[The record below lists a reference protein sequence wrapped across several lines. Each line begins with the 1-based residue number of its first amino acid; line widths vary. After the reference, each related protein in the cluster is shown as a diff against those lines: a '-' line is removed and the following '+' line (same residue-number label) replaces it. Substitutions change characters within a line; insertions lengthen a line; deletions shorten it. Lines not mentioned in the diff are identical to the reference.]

1 MHTFD
6 VYLKKRLTEIDVIIT
21 QLVQRDA
28 FSMYDW
34 LYILCSID
42 DLKLVKNLNLDVDLN
57 ISANLENILEIV
69 HEQIESEMVLK
80 ADIDLTEN
88 VFTNFD
94 SDMVLWAS
102 EIDTLSLDFT
112 GGDSSL
118 EISVDELDYYIARSF
133 GNVEFDMSLVLDELD
148 TLKIGMDSFSSEM
161 ELDIESPLLS
171 QKNVDGN
178 DWIMYLDVPPTDL
191 FYLLTIGGK
200 SDMQLNV
207 EKISDYVLK
216 YVLHDLQPEMYLI
229 AEAVDEF
236 GLKKYIEVAN
246 NLLSAMEITDT
257 LIGLIS
263 CSETKMLIDCEASA
277 GLKRCRRLAEM
288 DNHVLADFDNMSLNE
303 IDYVIIAE

>member
-1 MHTFD
+1 MQTFD
-6 VYLKKRLTEIDVIIT
+6 VYLKKRLTEINVIIT
-21 QLVQRDA
+21 QLVLSDS

-34 LYILCSID
+34 LYILCSMD

-57 ISANLENILEIV
+57 INASLEDILKIV

-80 ADIDLTEN
+80 ADVDLTEN
-88 VFTNFD
+88 VFSDFD

-112 GGDSSL
+112 GGNSSL

-133 GNVEFDMSLVLDELD
+133 GNVEFDMSLISDELD

-161 ELDIESPLLS
+161 EIDIESHLLS

-178 DWIMYLDVPPTDL
+178 DWIMNLDVLPTDL

-200 SDMQLNV
+200 ADMRLNV
-207 EKISDYVLK
+207 EEISDYVLK
-216 YVLHDLQPEMYLI
+216 YVLHDLQSEMYLI
-229 AEAVDEF
+229 AEAIDEF
-236 GLKKYIEVAN
+236 GLLKYIEITNV
-246 NLLSAMEITDT
+246 LLSAMDITDT
-257 LIGLIS
+257 LIAIIG

>member
-6 VYLKKRLTEIDVIIT
+6 VYLKERLTEIDVIIT

-34 LYILCSID
+34 LYILCSVD

-57 ISANLENILEIV
+57 ISANLENILKIV

-80 ADIDLTEN
+80 ADIELTEN
-88 VFTNFD
+88 VFANFD

-102 EIDTLSLDFT
+102 EIGTLSLDLT

-118 EISVDELDYYIARSF
+118 EISVDELDYYIARSL
-133 GNVEFDMSLVLDELD
+133 GSVEFDMSLILDEVD
-148 TLKIGMDSFSSEM
+148 TSKIGMDSFFSEM
-161 ELDIESPLLS
+161 ELDIESPLFS

-178 DWIMYLDVPPTDL
+178 DWIMCLNIPPTDL

-200 SDMQLNV
+200 SAMQINV

-229 AEAVDEF
+229 AKAVDMF
-236 GLKKYIEVAN
+236 RLKKYIEITN
-246 NLLSAMEITDT
+246 DLLCAMEITDT
-257 LIGLIS
+257 LIALIS
-263 CSETKMLIDCEASA
+263 PETEMLIDCEASA
-277 GLKRCRRLAEM
+277 GLKRYRRLAEM

-303 IDYVIIAE
+303 VDYVIIAE

>member
-34 LYILCSID
+34 LYILCSVD
-42 DLKLVKNLNLDVDLN
+42 DLKLVKNLNLDINLN
-57 ISANLENILEIV
+57 INANLENILEIV
-69 HEQIESEMVLK
+69 HEQIESDMVLQ

-88 VFTNFD
+88 AFANFD

-133 GNVEFDMSLVLDELD
+133 GNVEFDMSLILDELD
-148 TLKIGMDSFSSEM
+148 TLKIGMDSFSPEM

-200 SDMQLNV
+200 SNMQLKV

-236 GLKKYIEVAN
+236 GLLKYIEITN
-246 NLLSAMEITDT
+246 DLLTAMEITDT
-257 LIGLIS
+257 LIALIG

-277 GLKRCRRLAEM
+277 ELKRCRRLAEM
-288 DNHVLADFDNMSLNE
+288 DNHVLTDFDNMSLNE
-303 IDYVIIAE
+303 VDFVIIAE